1 MFHRLLFANAAAA
14 ALVGYPV
21 EELAGHCEWL
31 LLPSDTPRWRRF
43 LRNAFD
49 GCTSHATFFR
59 LRHRD
64 GDWLWVHA
72 GASTFTAGC
81 AHLIAMTWKDCSAHI
96 REDPW
101 AISAEA

>member
-1 MFHRLLFANAAAA
+1 MPLTIWASSHTRECTPSLGFQWNFTRELSPAAFTIRKVLTPKPSIIRYDLGIPRSDMFHRLLFANAAAA

-49 GCTSHATFFR
+49 G
-59 LRHRD
+59 
-64 GDWLWVHA
+64 
-72 GASTFTAGC
+72 
-81 AHLIAMTWKDCSAHI
+81 
-96 REDPW
+96 
-101 AISAEA
+101 